1 MTPNRIGQQAI
12 DELAALE
19 RQRFI
24 ERNPKSVALAERAKR
39 TLFGGVP
46 MHWMADWSTPVPL
59 FLASASGAHFQ
70 DVDGHDYVDFC
81 LGDTGSMFG
90 HSPAPIAKALAEQ
103 GARGLTTMLPGED
116 AIVCAELLSQRFG
129 LPYWQV
135 ATTATDANRFVVRWV
150 RAITQRKILLVFD
163 GCYHGTVDDVMVR
176 NRDGATVHR
185 DGLIGQAYDLTQYSR
200 AIPFNDVT
208 ALEAALATGDVAA
221 LLCEPAMTNIGM
233 VLPELGFM
241 QKCRELTR
249 KYGSLLIIDET
260 HTIST
265 GIGGCTRLWDL
276 QPDFFV
282 LGKPIAGGVPCSVFG
297 FTKAMADAMELARN
311 AVNEN
316 TDGHGHSG
324 MGTTLSA
331 NALTMHCMRANLLE
345 VMTEAAYAHMLPLAA
360 RLADGFRTLITKH
373 QLPWSVTE
381 LGARCEI
388 QFCAR
393 PPKNGAEAE
402 ASFHTSLQMAIHLY
416 LINRG
421 VLITPFHNMTL
432 CCPQTT
438 VSDVDKL
445 ISTFDQALE
454 ALLNITTESENGAKV
469 IVIDEKL

>member
-1 MTPNRIGQQAI
+1 MTASRIGPQAI

-103 GARGLTTMLPGED
+103 GTRGLTTMLPGED

-176 NRDGATVHR
+176 NRDGETVHR
-185 DGLIGQAYDLTQYSR
+185 EGLIGQAYDLTQYSR
-200 AIPFNDVT
+200 SIPFNDVT
-208 ALEAALATGDVAA
+208 ALEAALAMGDVAA

-233 VLPELGFM
+233 VLPEPGFM
-241 QKCRELTR
+241 QKCRELTHQ
-249 KYGSLLIIDET
+249 YGSLLIIDET

-265 GIGGCTRLWDL
+265 GIGGCTRLWNL

-311 AVNEN
+311 VANEN
-316 TDGHGHSG
+316 TDFCQCV
-324 MGTTLSA
+324 
-331 NALTMHCMRANLLE
+331 NDALHA
-345 VMTEAAYAHMLPLAA
+345 
-360 RLADGFRTLITKH
+360 G
-373 QLPWSVTE
+373 
-381 LGARCEI
+381 
-388 QFCAR
+388 
-393 PPKNGAEAE
+393 
-402 ASFHTSLQMAIHLY
+402 
-416 LINRG
+416 
-421 VLITPFHNMTL
+421 
-432 CCPQTT
+432 
-438 VSDVDKL
+438 
-445 ISTFDQALE
+445 
-454 ALLNITTESENGAKV
+454 
-469 IVIDEKL
+469 